1 MDSTGQRIVLVDDDR
16 LLRKA
21 AETALTRNGFQVF
34 TAADGEEALRVTRAE
49 LPDLVVLDLILPK
62 VQGFEVLR
70 SLKEDPTTS
79 SIPVIVVSSLGQ
91 EQDRQEALRLG
102 DSAYFNKA
110 DLPLGE
116 LVKRVRE
123 TLSGGR

>member
-1 MDSTGQRIVLVDDDR
+1 MGSTGLRIVLVEDDR

-21 AETALTRNGFQVF
+21 AETALKRNGFQVF
-34 TAADGEEALRVTRAE
+34 TVADGEEALRVTRAE

-62 VQGFEVLR
+62 LQGFEVLR
-70 SLKEDPTTS
+70 TLRDDPTTS

-102 DSAYFNKA
+102 ASAYFNKA